1 MVLIWNLVSSS
12 KLIQV
17 VGTMQ
22 FLKVVGL
29 TDVLIFLLAVGRESL
44 SAPEGCPSFR
54 VTWPSY
60 NRAASE
66 PAGGAILYNVT
77 PLWNDCTIIL
87 FMEHNLIKAA
97 TSLASAS
104 PHTQGEGFT
113 QAVHSRGLGSGGP
126 S

>member
-17 VGTMQ
+17 VGTIQ
-22 FLKVVGL
+22 FLKVAGL

-44 SAPEGCPSFR
+44 WAPEGCPLFQ

-60 NRAASE
+60 TMVASE

-77 PLWNDCTIIL
+77 PLWNDCTII
-87 FMEHNLIKAA
+87 
-97 TSLASAS
+97 
-104 PHTQGEGFT
+104 
-113 QAVHSRGLGSGGP
+113 
-126 S
+126 